1 MYCIRRTDFPK
12 GQTVEVPRYRVDL
25 LNDQH
30 VELSPEGSLAE
41 VNLAAFD
48 SRSLIAAMG
57 VRREGREIRGL
68 IAVSALRFANALRQ
82 ASAEGSPQE
91 LRAVL
96 EDDCYVL
103 APVNLY
109 FTPRKGEDV
118 IVGLYR

>member
-25 LNDQH
+25 LKDHH
-30 VELSPEGSLAE
+30 VELSPEGAVAK

-57 VRREGREIRGL
+57 LRREGREIRGL
-68 IAVSALRFANALRQ
+68 IAVSALALAHALRP
-82 ASAEGSPQE
+82 ASAPGEPQE

-103 APVNLY
+103 APINLY
-109 FTPRKGEDV
+109 FTPREGEDV
-118 IVGLYR
+118 AVGLYR